1 MAAMGELF
9 AVCERTSAD
18 YRSTGNPMSLLSMPS
33 SRGNLKGLSQPFLEQ
48 IKDTLF
54 GSMPV
59 ITQAFKNHIR
69 R

>member
-1 MAAMGELF
+1 MAAMGKSF

-18 YRSTGNPMSLLSMPS
+18 YLITGSPIALLNMPS
-33 SRGNLKGLSQPFLEQ
+33 SKGNLKGLSQPFLEQ